1 MEKSD
6 KFDTKSTSEKI
17 AFNIKNLLELYSMNI
32 LELSNKTNIS
42 YSTLHKIVNNS
53 SNPTI
58 DTLETI
64 AKVFDLEI
72 SNLLSSNPLPQKA
85 KDFLTRSIPII
96 DFNDIYKNDPKPI
109 NYIDKLITFD
119 ISQKAFAINNSQTKL
134 FDLPDHALLFFDIMN
149 LPILSY
155 DQKIVISQFHQQ
167 LPQLKRIIIDANEFY
182 LEDLKEKIPCRK
194 ILPEE
199 NLEYF
204 LFNIEVSYLL

>member
-6 KFDTKSTSEKI
+6 NFDTKSTSEKI

-32 LELSNKTNIS
+32 LELANKTNIS

-64 AKVFDLEI
+64 AKVFDLKI
-72 SNLLSSNPLPQKA
+72 SNLLSNNPLPQKTKNLLA
-85 KDFLTRSIPII
+85 KSIPII
-96 DFNDIYKNDPKPI
+96 DFNDVYKKDLKPI

-119 ISQKAFAINNSQTKL
+119 ISPKAFATNNSHTKL
-134 FDLPDHALLFFDIMN
+134 FGLPDHALLFFDIMN
-149 LPILSY
+149 SPILSY
-155 DQKIVISQFHQQ
+155 DHKIVISQFHQQ
-167 LPQLKRIIIDANEFY
+167 LPQLKKIIIDANDFY

-204 LFNIEVSYLL
+204 LFNIEISYL

>member
-6 KFDTKSTSEKI
+6 NFDTKSTSEKI

-72 SNLLSSNPLPQKA
+72 SNLLSNNPLPQKTKNLLA
-85 KDFLTRSIPII
+85 KSIPII
-96 DFNDIYKNDPKPI
+96 DFNDVYKKDLKPI

-119 ISQKAFAINNSQTKL
+119 ISPKAFATNNSHTKL
-134 FDLPDHALLFFDIMN
+134 FGLPDHALLFFDIMN
-149 LPILSY
+149 SPILSY
-155 DQKIVISQFHQQ
+155 DHKIVISQFHQQ
-167 LPQLKRIIIDANEFY
+167 LPQLKKIIIDANDFY

-204 LFNIEVSYLL
+204 LFNIEISYL